1 MSNKIKQLILK
12 SNQYLDNLKEVYRFI
27 IIFLILFIILTL
39 YSTNIVSLKSYYII
53 LLTLFI
59 WRYSYSFFEK

>member
-12 SNQYLDNLKEVYRFI
+12 SNQYIDNLKEPYRFI
-27 IIFLILFIILTL
+27 TMFLIFFIIIIL

>member
-12 SNQYLDNLKEVYRFI
+12 SNQYIDNLKEPYRFI
-27 IIFLILFIILTL
+27 TMFLIFFIIITL